1 MGPLAPT
8 SSFRNAVS
16 AFLFFGILLTGWF
29 PWQSDNLAFAQETAA
44 KDDQDDQSTDD
55 EIVLETTFDL
65 KTYLREN
72 PLAPPDTSSP
82 RASLESF
89 ILLMNQAETVWRDVR
104 IKFYERNE
112 RFLSDTEELKLQQVR
127 ALLDKASGVFDL
139 SGIPE
144 TARDRASLEI
154 VLQFQEILDRIYLP
168 NIEDVP
174 GAAAGSFLNSKAI
187 AELPERWT
195 IPGTDLVFE
204 RTRVPGAGSR
214 FLMTRE
220 SVAQI
225 PEDYE
230 LIKAFAPRTDNGDD
244 LYAYYIYTPGNLV
257 APKWY
262 NMISAGPSWLGRHI
276 LSQAYWQWIALVLL
290 TVIAVSLPVFLSR
303 WGRMRAVPVVES
315 RRRLRSLQLPILIIG
330 TILAY
335 RYLIE
340 DQVNITGNTMVAVG
354 AISTALV
361 WTCLGWLVYR
371 IIDLASV
378 WIIRTPVG
386 VGQPMDSS
394 LLLTAL
400 RLLGLA
406 AALIITGYGATRIGI
421 PVYGVIAGLGVGG
434 LAVALAAQ
442 PTLENLIGGIILYAD
457 KMVRVGEFCEF
468 DDLSGTVEAI
478 GIRSTRI
485 RALDRTIITI
495 SNADLAK
502 RKIIN
507 YSRRDQFLLRHTLGL
522 RYETSESQIS
532 QIIEAIRSYLE
543 AHEMVAEAPLRVHF
557 VGMAAYTLDVE
568 IYAYIKTSDRNAFLA
583 TQESMLLKFMEIVHS
598 CGADFAFPS
607 STTYLAQD
615 GEQEVSWPPASP
627 KRQQDTA
634 TGDRQTAA

>member
-1 MGPLAPT
+1 MAGAPFVT
-8 SSFRNAVS
+8 
-16 AFLFFGILLTGWF
+16 
-29 PWQSDNLAFAQETAA
+29 PYHQAFAQAVTSAA
-44 KDDQDDQSTDD
+44 DNAHQSTDD
-55 EIVLETTFDL
+55 EIVLESTFDL

-89 ILLMNQAETVWRDVR
+89 ILLMDQASTVWREVR
-104 IKFYERNE
+104 TAFHDSNE
-112 RFLSDTEELKLQQVR
+112 RLLSDADELKLQQVR

-144 TARDRASLEI
+144 TARQRASLEI
-154 VLQFQEILDRIYLP
+154 SLQFQEILDRIYLP
-168 NIEDVP
+168 KMADVP
-174 GAAAGSFLNSKAI
+174 GSAAGSFLNSMAI
-187 AELPERWT
+187 AQLPERWT

-220 SVAQI
+220 SVALI

-230 LIKAFAPRTDNGDD
+230 LIKAFAPREDIGDD

-262 NMISAGPSWLGRHI
+262 DLIRAGPAWLGNHI
-276 LSQAYWQWIALVLL
+276 FSQAYWQWLALFLL
-290 TVIAVSLPVFLSR
+290 TIVAISLPVVLSR
-303 WGRMRAVPVVES
+303 WDRMRAVSVLEF

-330 TILAY
+330 TILVY

-340 DQVNITGNTMVAVG
+340 EQVNITGSTMVAVG
-354 AISTALV
+354 TVSTALV

-371 IIDLASV
+371 FIDLASV
-378 WIIRTPVG
+378 WIIRNPVG
-386 VGQPMDSS
+386 TGQPMDSS
-394 LLLTAL
+394 LLLTAF
-400 RLLGLA
+400 RLFGLVA
-406 AALIITGYGATRIGI
+406 GLIVTGYGATRIGI

-485 RALDRTIITI
+485 RALDRTMITI

-507 YSRRDQFLLRHTLGL
+507 YSRRDEYFLRHKLGL
-522 RYETSESQIS
+522 RYGTTEVQMA
-532 QIIEAIRSYLE
+532 QLIEEIRSYLE
-543 AHEMVAEAPLRVHF
+543 QHEMVAEAPLRVRF
-557 VGMAAYTLDVE
+557 VGMGSYTLDVE
-568 IYAYIKTSDRNAFLA
+568 IYAYIKTADRNMFLEI
-583 TQESMLLKFMEIVHS
+583 QEKILLKAMEIVRD
-598 CGADFAFPS
+598 CGADFALPS
-607 STTYLAQD
+607 STNYLAQD
-615 GEQEVSWPPASP
+615 SEKAPVWPLAP
-627 KRQQDTA
+627 QDLLDSTA
-634 TGDRQTAA
+634 TDAPKTFG